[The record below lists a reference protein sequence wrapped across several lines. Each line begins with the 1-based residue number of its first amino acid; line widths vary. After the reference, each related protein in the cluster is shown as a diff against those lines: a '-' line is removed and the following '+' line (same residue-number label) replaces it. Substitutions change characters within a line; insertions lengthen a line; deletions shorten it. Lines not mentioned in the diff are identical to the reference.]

1 MTKLLL
7 LNLPSGP
14 VPTDYPPVAISR
26 VIEGLD
32 PDLGC
37 EASFLNLDLLRPSF
51 EELKEKIRAA
61 GPQVIGF
68 SAILTPSYKYLKELS
83 RSLKKE
89 FPGVVQVMGGEM
101 CVIKDLVLR
110 NSAVD
115 FCVVGQAEPAFSALL
130 KALAERGFSAA
141 DKAPF
146 RAIKGLAFMDAGA
159 PHFTGEETH
168 PDPVRQINYALLARF
183 TDLGHYIH
191 GVAGPY
197 YRNRINPDE
206 IEDFFGLLRPEN
218 LSKNLVTVFASKGC
232 VGRCTF
238 CHRYFKG
245 YKVMD
250 TAGVIESIKTIT
262 AERGAGMLQFQEENF
277 GSDRAATKKLTAFLK
292 ESGLNWAATAV
303 RARTVN
309 DELMKEWREAGC
321 AHINFGIESGSRKM
335 LAVMEK
341 LTSVED
347 NLNALRLCNKHSVA
361 TIISLVIGMPGET
374 EATIAET
381 IDNLAAAVPENVA
394 LPYEISINF
403 FQAVPGTEGYKFAQ
417 AAGLIPAD
425 PAGEEKY
432 IESLHEAG
440 AAEIDQYLNFTD
452 YEKEEVLYWK
462 DYIQLE
468 LLAAYLKKN
477 GRARTLAHKKS
488 RRFRRAAVYALLPRP
503 LRRFLLK
510 YFIIVRHYG
519 PGGLA
524 SVLARKLFNPRPQ
537 KYSGIDRSLRL
548 INAERERKNA

>member
-26 VIEGLD
+26 VIEGLE
-32 PDLGC
+32 PELGC
-37 EASFLNLDLLRPSF
+37 EAVFLNLDLLRPSF
-51 EELKEKIRAA
+51 GDLKEKIRAF

-83 RSLKKE
+83 LFLRRE
-89 FPGVVQVMGGEM
+89 FPGIVQVMGGEM
-101 CVIKDLVLR
+101 CVIRDLVLR
-110 NSAVD
+110 KSAVD
-115 FCVVGQAEPAFSALL
+115 FCVVGQAEPAFSSLIKTL
-130 KALAERGFSAA
+130 EERGFNAS

-146 RAIKGLAFMDAGA
+146 RAIKGLAYLNAGA
-159 PHFTGEETH
+159 PFFTGEETH
-168 PDPVRQINYALLARF
+168 PDPVRQINYALLSKF

-206 IEDFFGLLRPEN
+206 IGDFYGLLKQEN
-218 LSKNLVTVFASKGC
+218 LPKNLVTVFASKGC

-262 AERGAGMLQFQEENF
+262 AERNAGMLQFQEEDF
-277 GSDRAATKKLTAFLK
+277 GSDRAATVKLTAFLK

-303 RARTVN
+303 RARSVN
-309 DELMKEWREAGC
+309 DELMKSWREAGC
-321 AHINFGIESGSRKM
+321 AHINFGIESGSQKI
-335 LAVMEK
+335 LDVMEK
-341 LTSVED
+341 LTTVGE
-347 NLNALRLCNKHSVA
+347 NLNALRLCNKYRVA

-374 EATIAET
+374 EATIDET
-381 IDNLAAAVPENVA
+381 IDNLASALPDDVT
-394 LPYEISINF
+394 LPYEVSINF

-417 AAGLIPAD
+417 AAGLIPSD

-432 IESLHEAG
+432 IENLHEAG

-477 GRARTLAHKKS
+477 GRARTLEHKKS

-510 YFIIVRHYG
+510 YFIILRHYG
-519 PGGLA
+519 PGGLL
-524 SVLARKLFNPRPQ
+524 SLLSRKLFNPRPQ
-537 KYSGIDRSLRL
+537 KYSGVDRSLRL
-548 INAERERKNA
+548 INAERGRS